1 MLFRSE
7 TVNSRTCT
15 RIDIT
20 ISINTATGAKNWT
33 VKLTGTKNKAGAVA
47 IDKNGNIY
55 AGTRSAIYGFKAD
68 GTQLWKVA
76 GKVTEIGSFALDG
89 ETLYAAQ
96 IGGAGLLALNTSDG
110 STKWSVEAAGDIYA
124 PIVDKSGNIYFTD
137 KGGKA
142 LYQQPSKAEYHLP

>member
-1 MLFRSE
+1 M
-7 TVNSRTCT
+7 
-15 RIDIT
+15 
-20 ISINTATGAKNWT
+20 
-33 VKLTGTKNKAGAVA
+33 
-47 IDKNGNIY
+47 
-55 AGTRSAIYGFKAD
+55 
-68 GTQLWKVA
+68 
-76 GKVTEIGSFALDG
+76 DG

-142 LYQQPSKAEYHLP
+142 LYAVDKAGQLKWKFTIEAAPTYCFPVLDDKGTVYFGSGAGRIYAVDSSMVRNFGTWIQKVQIIMPRLCQV